1 MSRPAQSVETVNSG
15 RRPVADVTAKKQ
27 LKDYEF
33 KPGQSGNPAGR
44 PLGARSKFSQAFHE
58 DLLKIWS
65 EEGERAMR
73 KVAKHDPATFV
84 RVAASLMP
92 KQVKAEINNLRTLVV
107 NLIGAD
113 EVHLNEYDEELN
125 TINEEGEVI
134 DDPIGE

>member
-1 MSRPAQSVETVNSG
+1 MGSRAVVTVDTVKSNQSDDT
-15 RRPVADVTAKKQ
+15 KKYTGTR
-27 LKDYEF
+27 LW
-33 KPGQSGNPAGR
+33 KPGQSGNPSGR

-58 DLLKIWS
+58 DLLKVWL

-107 NLIGAD
+107 ELVGAD
-113 EVHLNEYDEELN
+113 QALTKSIEYDDDDDD
-125 TINEEGEVI
+125 IIEGELE
-134 DDPIGE
+134 DDD